1 MANVIVDKT
10 KLDYLAN
17 AISAKSGEPLTLT
30 LDEMVEA
37 VDGIETGGGEP
48 NLQAKT
54 LTVSSAGTET
64 VTADAG
70 YDGLSEVEVSVPQGN
85 PVVGYNSPSFYT
97 SSGQRRW
104 KIQTYCDFPDGE
116 GYGWMGSP
124 LNGSTYTI
132 DAIPTGT
139 TITPST
145 SSQTIGGA
153 NMMMEGAVTVN
164 PIPSQ
169 YIIPSG
175 TKTINSVG
183 TTDVT
188 NYASVSVPQADPW
201 LEITSEYYTSGNQR
215 MWRAIPRVLVDVS
228 EGDTAGF
235 IADGYSKSGEDPLT
249 KNAVASGT
257 TITPSTS
264 AQTVGGSD
272 WVMEGAV
279 TVSAMPTGTARP
291 ASSITA
297 TSATI
302 STSAGTITLTKTNVS
317 STPQVTAGYISSGTQ
332 GTSTV
337 TLSAPVTLQAAA
349 TYYPSTSDQTI
360 TSPKYLTGT
369 QTIKAV
375 TYANITAEN
384 IKNGVTVTIGDS
396 SDADRVLSVT
406 GTYEGGGGSG
416 KNVQMVLARYET
428 NSSSYTATSATITV
442 SKAGTYKCSWTM
454 DRNTTSGTNGTRL
467 YKGTTAQGTA
477 HTTWTHNGSFCQE
490 TLTCAANDKLTIYA
504 RARSTSYYVGV
515 GNFIIEEQ

>member
-1 MANVIVDKT
+1 MANVLIDKD
-10 KLDYLAN
+10 KLDVLAN

-30 LDEMVEA
+30 LDEMVDA
-37 VDGIETGGGEP
+37 VDGIDSSGGGTP
-48 NLQAKT
+48 T
-54 LTVSSAGTET
+54 LET
-64 VTADAG
+64 VTITYTAITSTQTDTIIPSAG
-70 YDGLSEVEVSVPQGN
+70 YDGIDEVDVTIDAIPLADYDVMSPGYTYATESGN
-85 PVVGYNSPSFYT
+85 RKFKVRSAVGV
-97 SSGQRRW
+97 
-104 KIQTYCDFPDGE
+104 DFPGWIPDGNK
-116 GYGWMGSP
+116 YGNYISF
-124 LNGSTYTI
+124 N
-132 DAIPTGT
+132 AIPTGT

-145 SSQTIGGA
+145 SSQTIGG
-153 NMMMEGAVTVN
+153 
-164 PIPSQ
+164 S
-169 YIIPSG
+169 
-175 TKTINSVG
+175 
-183 TTDVT
+183 
-188 NYASVSVPQADPW
+188 NY
-201 LEITSEYYTSGNQR
+201 
-215 MWRAIPRVLVDVS
+215 M
-228 EGDTAGF
+228 
-235 IADGYSKSGEDPLT
+235 
-249 KNAVASGT
+249 
-257 TITPSTS
+257 
-264 AQTVGGSD
+264 
-272 WVMEGAV
+272 MEGAV
-279 TVSAMPTGTARP
+279 TVSAMPSGTEGTPTASKGTVTNHSVTVTPSVTNSAGYISGGTHTGTGVSVSASELVSGNVNLTAGTTDVTNYATATVASGSATP
-291 ASSITA
+291 ASTITA
-297 TSATI
+297 SSATI
-302 STSAGTITLTKTNVS
+302 STSSGTITLTKTNVS

-406 GTYEGGGGSG
+406 GTYTGGGGSS

-490 TLTCAANDKLTIYA
+490 TLTCAANDTLTIYA